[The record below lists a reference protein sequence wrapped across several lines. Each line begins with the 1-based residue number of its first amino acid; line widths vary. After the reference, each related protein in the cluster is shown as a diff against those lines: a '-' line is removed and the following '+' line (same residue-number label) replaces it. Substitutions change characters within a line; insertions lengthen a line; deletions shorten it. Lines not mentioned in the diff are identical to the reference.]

1 MLLSFGVKRFA
12 STTNSSPDLFE
23 MFELFLSQI
32 DMALSLREREPKSKA
47 RIWKMAAL
55 KGTLTNATGIPPFN
69 PPAVW
74 GDSSNTVGVEGTS
87 SLAPGVQGQSKG
99 HAGVWGSSDLIAG
112 VCGSCSG
119 DSSSNV
125 GAGVIGYNGSQ
136 VPLGDP
142 TVLVDEINTQ
152 CGVLGLSDNSD
163 GIYGL
168 SFGQGNGVTGLS
180 TPGLGVGGGSTQ
192 SFGVGG
198 KSEQSAGVAGVSA
211 QSVGVYGNGAT
222 HAVTGIITDGEV
234 GQQDAI
240 AGYFSNL
247 QIDPEV
253 KPRQWQITYLKAA
266 EFAGNVDIDGDLF
279 VAGTK
284 GFKIDHPLDPARKT
298 LKHSAVESPDMKN
311 LYDGVVQLDRKGS
324 AAVRLPKWF
333 CALNRD
339 FRYQLT
345 ALEAAAPSLHIA
357 EEITDNEFTI
367 AGGVPGGRVS
377 WTVTGIRQDPWANAY
392 RMKVEEPKGPKD
404 RGRFVAPHLYKEAA
418 DKEPRSVLKRAMAEG
433 LALQERFANELTLK
447 VPPPAHRGPGR
458 SPKRGAGKRKSQPA
472 TKTRAGR

>member
-12 STTNSSPDLFE
+12 STTNSSPDLSE

-32 DMALSLREREPKSKA
+32 GMALSLREREPKSKA

-240 AGYFSNL
+240 AGLRKQPASTWSASS
-247 QIDPEV
+247 P
-253 KPRQWQITYLKAA
+253 WQR
-266 EFAGNVDIDGDLF
+266 E
-279 VAGTK
+279 
-284 GFKIDHPLDPARKT
+284 
-298 LKHSAVESPDMKN
+298 
-311 LYDGVVQLDRKGS
+311 
-324 AAVRLPKWF
+324 
-333 CALNRD
+333 
-339 FRYQLT
+339 
-345 ALEAAAPSLHIA
+345 
-357 EEITDNEFTI
+357 
-367 AGGVPGGRVS
+367 AGG
-377 WTVTGIRQDPWANAY
+377 
-392 RMKVEEPKGPKD
+392 
-404 RGRFVAPHLYKEAA
+404 
-418 DKEPRSVLKRAMAEG
+418 
-433 LALQERFANELTLK
+433 
-447 VPPPAHRGPGR
+447 
-458 SPKRGAGKRKSQPA
+458 
-472 TKTRAGR
+472 

>member
-1 MLLSFGVKRFA
+1 
-12 STTNSSPDLFE
+12 
-23 MFELFLSQI
+23 
-32 DMALSLREREPKSKA
+32 
-47 RIWKMAAL
+47 
-55 KGTLTNATGIPPFN
+55 
-69 PPAVW
+69 
-74 GDSSNTVGVEGTS
+74 
-87 SLAPGVQGQSKG
+87 
-99 HAGVWGSSDLIAG
+99 
-112 VCGSCSG
+112 
-119 DSSSNV
+119 
-125 GAGVIGYNGSQ
+125 
-136 VPLGDP
+136 
-142 TVLVDEINTQ
+142 
-152 CGVLGLSDNSD
+152 
-163 GIYGL
+163 
-168 SFGQGNGVTGLS
+168 
-180 TPGLGVGGGSTQ
+180 
-192 SFGVGG
+192 
-198 KSEQSAGVAGVSA
+198 
-211 QSVGVYGNGAT
+211 
-222 HAVTGIITDGEV
+222 
-234 GQQDAI
+234 
-240 AGYFSNL
+240 
-247 QIDPEV
+247 
-253 KPRQWQITYLKAA
+253 
-266 EFAGNVDIDGDLF
+266 
-279 VAGTK
+279 
-284 GFKIDHPLDPARKT
+284 
-298 LKHSAVESPDMKN
+298 MKN